1 MLHKVTLAW
10 AAARGGSGGS
20 GDAGEVAEAGD
31 QLRVDSLL
39 GAFRVSLTVCE
50 SFGSLMAPAVKNDLA
65 NLEKVR
71 TSSHAL

>member
-1 MLHKVTLAW
+1 M
-10 AAARGGSGGS
+10 
-20 GDAGEVAEAGD
+20 
-31 QLRVDSLL
+31 RVDSLL
-39 GAFRVSLTVCE
+39 EAFRVSLSVCE